1 MTAPTID
8 NEVMTTFSE
17 RLKEARNATGMSQ
30 AQLAKKIGISQATI
44 GDIERGRNQG
54 STYLLDIAKALSVN
68 PTWLETGKGRKEA
81 GLDHLSANGYNI
93 DGSNVSSSTVQLRG
107 KVPVISLVA
116 AGNWSEAVDNFAPG
130 QADEWVA
137 TTIPIKQHTY
147 ALRVQ
152 GDSMEP
158 KFLDGAIII
167 VEPEEEARN
176 GSYVIVRQN
185 SSEATFKQLVID
197 GTQTYLK
204 PLNSRYPIMLMQPD
218 AVICGVVKQVVM
230 NV

>member
-1 MTAPTID
+1 MDNADMNIGERIKETRKERGMTQVA
-8 NEVMTTFSE
+8 
-17 RLKEARNATGMSQ
+17 
-30 AQLAKKIGISQATI
+30 LAKAAGVHQSTI
-44 GDIERGRNQG
+44 ADLERGRTTKTPSAAQ
-54 STYLLDIAKALSVN
+54 IARVLGVDAL
-68 PTWLETGKGRKEA
+68 WLATGRGRKEA
-81 GLDHLSANGYNI
+81 SFDHLSSNGFNL
-93 DGSNVSSSTVQLRG
+93 DEGNVSASTVQLRG

-130 QADEWVA
+130 QAEEWVA

-185 SSEATFKQLVID
+185 GSEATFKQLVID

-204 PLNSRYPIMLMQPD
+204 PLNSRYPIMVMQPD
-218 AVICGVVKQVVM
+218 AIICGVVKQVVM